1 MFPPN
6 LLINEIQ
13 LSKLKRS
20 YYLYSMIHLADG
32 KELLG
37 AGQNGRLVPAEGRK
51 EWVVSG
57 NVVAL

>member
-1 MFPPN
+1 
-6 LLINEIQ
+6 
-13 LSKLKRS
+13 
-20 YYLYSMIHLADG
+20 MIHLADG

-37 AGQNGRLVPAEGRK
+37 AGQNGRLVQAEGRK

>member
-1 MFPPN
+1 
-6 LLINEIQ
+6 
-13 LSKLKRS
+13 
-20 YYLYSMIHLADG
+20 MIHLADG

-37 AGQNGRLVPAEGRK
+37 AGQNGRLVQAEGRQ